1 MAERIRNEVPECEA
15 AIGVAAGEAVAGNVG
30 ANERFEYTVI
40 GEPVNEASRLCD
52 LAKERPSRLLA
63 SSVTVANASEKE
75 RARWSLAD
83 TVSLR
88 GLDQPTQL
96 AVPV

>member
-1 MAERIRNEVPECEA
+1 
-15 AIGVAAGEAVAGNVG
+15 
-30 ANERFEYTVI
+30 
-40 GEPVNEASRLCD
+40 

-75 RARWSLAD
+75 SARWSVGE

-88 GLDQPTQL
+88 GLDQPTQI
-96 AVPV
+96 AVPA

>member
-1 MAERIRNEVPECEA
+1 MPECKA
-15 AIGVAAGEAVAGNVG
+15 GIGVAAGTAVAGNVG
-30 ANERFEYTVI
+30 ARERFEYTVI
-40 GEPVNEASRLCD
+40 GEPVNEAARLCD

-63 SSVTVANASEKE
+63 SSDTVANATEKE
-75 RARWSLAD
+75 SSRWSLGD
-83 TVSLR
+83 TVTLR